1 MTKARRYSIE
11 VKDAKT
17 NALVLST
24 AVDWTNDEKQLA
36 LGQMFRLPGI
46 AAAIRTTGIAKPNPF
61 EPLPPRVPSLSTHL
75 RKGRREKR
83 VAT

>member
-1 MTKARRYSIE
+1 MAKARRYSIE

-36 LGQMFRLPGI
+36 LGQMFRLPGV
-46 AAAIRTTGIAKPNPF
+46 AAAIKSTGIAKLNLLD
-61 EPLPPRVPSLSTHL
+61 PLSTSVPSLSTHS
-75 RKGRREKR
+75 RDGR
-83 VAT
+83 V

>member
-1 MTKARRYSIE
+1 MAKARRYSIE

-36 LGQMFRLPGI
+36 LGQMFRLPGV
-46 AAAIRTTGIAKPNPF
+46 AAAIKTTGIAKLNPLG
-61 EPLPPRVPSLSTHL
+61 PLSTSVPSLSTHS
-75 RKGRREKR
+75 RNGR
-83 VAT
+83 V